1 MMGGGEKM
9 KKPSLKMY
17 LVFTFAVAWVIQV
30 GVFFLYRNGAAQIA
44 QLIMAAMMW
53 VPALG
58 AVLAGGSLKTL
69 GWKPQVKKNI
79 RVILI
84 AWFLPAVLTAIG
96 AGLYFLIFPSHF
108 DLSGGLI
115 ATEGVL
121 AALQEQGITYQQ
133 YILISIIQA
142 ITFAPV
148 LNTFFALGEEIGWR
162 GFMYPILRER
172 YGNRRGRLVGGLIW
186 GIWHWPLIWLIG
198 YEYGT
203 GYPGYPVSGMLL
215 FLVFSVS
222 LGIFCDWVYE
232 KSDCIWLPALLH
244 GAINAAAGIPLT
256 VCGAEAERLLG
267 PAPVGVIGGIGY
279 VIVGVVILV
288 KGNESIVTE

>member
-1 MMGGGEKM
+1 M
-9 KKPSLKMY
+9 KKPSLKLY
-17 LVFTFAVAWVIQV
+17 LTFTFATAWIIQV
-30 GVFFLYRNGAAQIA
+30 IVFFLYRSDAAQIS

-58 AVLAGGSLKTL
+58 AVLAGGNLKTL

-79 RVILI
+79 KVILLS
-84 AWFLPAVLTAIG
+84 WFLPALLTAIG
-96 AGLYFLIFPSHF
+96 AALYFLIFPSHF
-108 DLSGGLI
+108 DLSGSLI
-115 ATEGVL
+115 ATEGVM
-121 AALQEQGITYQQ
+121 AALQEQGVSYSQ

-142 ITFAPV
+142 VTFAPL

-162 GFMYPILRER
+162 GFMYPQLKER
-172 YGNRRGRLVGGLIW
+172 YGRTRGRLLGGLIW
-186 GIWHWPLIWLIG
+186 GVWHWPLIWLIG

-203 GYPGYPVSGMLL
+203 NYPGYPVSGMLL

-222 LGIFCDWVYE
+222 LGIFCDYAYE
-232 KSDCIWLPALLH
+232 KSGSIWLPSLLH
-244 GAINAAAGIPLT
+244 GAINAAAGIPLA
-256 VCGAEAERLLG
+256 VSGVGVKRLLG

-288 KGNESIVTE
+288 KEK

>member
-1 MMGGGEKM
+1 M
-9 KKPSLKMY
+9 KKPSLKIY
-17 LVFTFAVAWVIQV
+17 LTFTFAVAWAIQV
-30 GVFFLYRNGAAQIA
+30 IVFFLYRKDAAQIS

-58 AVLAGGSLKTL
+58 AIIAGGNLKTL

-79 RVILI
+79 KVILLS
-84 AWFLPAVLTAIG
+84 WFLPALLTAIG
-96 AGLYFLIFPSHF
+96 AALYFLLFPSHF
-108 DLSGGLI
+108 DLSGSLI
-115 ATEGVL
+115 ATEGVME
-121 AALQEQGITYQQ
+121 ALETQGVSYSQ

-142 ITFAPV
+142 VTFAPV
-148 LNTFFALGEEIGWR
+148 LNAFFALGEEIGWR
-162 GFMYPILRER
+162 GFMYPQLKTQL
-172 YGNRRGRLVGGLIW
+172 GRRKGLIVGGIIW

-222 LGIFCDWVYE
+222 LGIFCDYVYE
-232 KSDCIWLPALLH
+232 KSGSIWLPSLLH
-244 GAINAAAGIPLT
+244 GAINAATGIPLA
-256 VCGAEAERLLG
+256 VSGVGVMRLLG

-279 VIVGVVILV
+279 VIVGVWLLV
-288 KGNESIVTE
+288 KSRD

>member
-1 MMGGGEKM
+1 M
-9 KKPSLKMY
+9 KKPSLKLY
-17 LVFTFAVAWVIQV
+17 LTFTFATAWIIQV
-30 GVFFLYRNGAAQIA
+30 IVFFLYRSGAAQIS

-58 AVLAGGSLKTL
+58 AVLAGGNLKTL

-79 RVILI
+79 KVILLS
-84 AWFLPAVLTAIG
+84 WFLPALLTAIG
-96 AGLYFLIFPSHF
+96 AALYFLIFPSHF
-108 DLSGGLI
+108 DLSGSLI
-115 ATEGVL
+115 ATEGVM
-121 AALQEQGITYQQ
+121 AALQEQGVSYSQ

-142 ITFAPV
+142 VTFAPL

-162 GFMYPILRER
+162 GFMYPQLKER
-172 YGNRRGRLVGGLIW
+172 YGRTRGRLLGGLIW
-186 GIWHWPLIWLIG
+186 GVWHWPLIWLIG

-203 GYPGYPVSGMLL
+203 NYPGYPVSGMLL

-222 LGIFCDWVYE
+222 LGIFCDYAYE
-232 KSDCIWLPALLH
+232 KSGSIWLPSLLH
-244 GAINAAAGIPLT
+244 GAINAAAGIPLA
-256 VCGAEAERLLG
+256 VSGVGVKRLLG

-288 KGNESIVTE
+288 KEK